1 MVTLAPVDD
10 WPEAVERVAAVL
22 RERGVDARLEEF
34 RDGTSTAAA
43 AARAVGCPPAQIV
56 KSLVFV
62 CDGRPVLVLV
72 PGDKRA
78 DAGKVAVAA
87 GAGYARAA
95 GLEEVRS
102 ATGFDAGAVA
112 PFPAPGVARTFIDRE
127 LLRAPTVWIGAG
139 SPRHMAALSP
149 LDVARL
155 SGAEPADLAEE

>member
-1 MVTLAPVDD
+1 MDE
-10 WPEAVERVAAVL
+10 WPEPVERVAAVL

-34 RDGTSTAAA
+34 SDGTPTAAA
-43 AARAVGCPPAQIV
+43 AARAVGCPPGQIV

-62 CDGRPVLVLV
+62 CDGLPVLVLV

-78 DAGKVAVAA
+78 DAVKVAGAA

-95 GLEEVRS
+95 ALEEVRA

-112 PFPAPGVARTFIDRE
+112 PFPTPSVARTFIDRA
-127 LLRAPTVWIGAG
+127 LLRAPTVWVGAG
-139 SPRHMAALSP
+139 SPHHMAALSP

-155 SGAEPADLAEE
+155 SGAEVADVTED